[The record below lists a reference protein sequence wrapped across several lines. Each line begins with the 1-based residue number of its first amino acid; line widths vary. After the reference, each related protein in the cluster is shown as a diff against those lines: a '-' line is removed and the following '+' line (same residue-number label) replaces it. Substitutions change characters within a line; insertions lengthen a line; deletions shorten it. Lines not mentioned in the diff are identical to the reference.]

1 MKKQRIILASRS
13 PARKKLM
20 RELDIPFECHTSDYE
35 EDMKKYK
42 DPKKLATFLAHQKGK
57 HISHKFP
64 SSIIISADT
73 FGVIDGQLMG
83 KPKTHREA
91 EQMIKQMSE
100 NEIFVHT
107 GLALIKT
114 DQHGRTERE
123 LITHT
128 VTKLTFI
135 KLTPENIEDII
146 KKDDVLNV
154 AGALTIEGES
164 GKYVD
169 TIEGDFHNV
178 MGMPLFQLK
187 AMLEEIQK

>member
-1 MKKQRIILASRS
+1 MASRS

-20 RELDIPFECHTSDYE
+20 KELNISFECHSTDYE
-35 EDMKKYK
+35 EDMGRYK

-57 HISHKFP
+57 HIAHKFP

-73 FGVIDGQLMG
+73 FEVIDDQLMG

-91 EQMIKQMSE
+91 EEMIKRMSE
-100 NEIFVHT
+100 NEVFVHT
-107 GLALIKT
+107 GLAVIKT
-114 DQHGRTERE
+114 DKKGETERE

-128 VTKLTFI
+128 VTKLTFV
-135 KLTPENIEDII
+135 KLTPKNIEDII
-146 KKDDVLNV
+146 QNDDVLNV

-178 MGMPLFQLK
+178 VGMPLFQLK
-187 AMLEEIQK
+187 QMMEEIQK

>member
-1 MKKQRIILASRS
+1 MKQQRIILASRS

-20 RELDIPFECHTSDYE
+20 KELNIPFECHASDYK
-35 EDMKKYK
+35 EDMDKYK

-57 HISHKFP
+57 HIAYKFP

-73 FGVIDGQLMG
+73 FGVIDDQLMG
-83 KPKTHREA
+83 KPKTHDEA
-91 EQMIKQMSE
+91 EKMIKQMSE
-100 NEIFVHT
+100 NEVFVHT
-107 GLALIKT
+107 GLAVIKT
-114 DQHGRTERE
+114 NKNGKTERE

-128 VTKLTFI
+128 ATKLTFI
-135 KLTPENIEDII
+135 KLTPKNIEDII
-146 KKDDVLNV
+146 QNDDVLNV

-187 AMLEEIQK
+187 QMLEEIQK